1 VRFAAP
7 LRPVLRD
14 ELVRLARTRAT
25 AAEITRALGELA
37 WQEGLRR
44 PSYARVHW
52 LVACERSRIP
62 EPTWGEIAVDIAYR
76 NRLPEAVV
84 DKAAG
89 LLPRLDE
96 DAGLNVPFSSRPR

>member
-1 VRFAAP
+1 M
-7 LRPVLRD
+7 
-14 ELVRLARTRAT
+14 RLARTEAT
-25 AAEITRALGELA
+25 AAEITRTLGDLA
-37 WQEGLRR
+37 WRNGLER

-62 EPTWGEIAVDIAYR
+62 EPTWGEVALDIAYR

-89 LLPRLDE
+89 LLPRLEE
-96 DAGLNVPFSSRPR
+96 DAGLKRPFSSRPR